1 MRTEKRGLW
10 GLLKGVLLPAAAA
23 AVLVFFAT
31 ALNSLDNG
39 REAENI
45 QQLEEALRRGCV
57 ACYASEGVYPP
68 DLDYLEEHYGVQIDR
83 ERYIVHY
90 DIFAENLMPD
100 IKVMENEP

>member
-1 MRTEKRGLW
+1 M
-10 GLLKGVLLPAAAA
+10 PAAAV
-23 AVLVFFAT
+23 AVLVFFAS
-31 ALNSLDNG
+31 ALNSLDSG
-39 REAENI
+39 REAENL

-68 DLDYLEEHYGVQIDR
+68 SLDYLEEHYGVQIDR
-83 ERYIVHY
+83 GRYIVHY

>member
-39 REAENI
+39 REAENL
-45 QQLEEALRRGCV
+45 QQLEEALRQGCV

>member
-39 REAENI
+39 REAENL

-100 IKVMENEP
+100 IKVMENES

>member
-10 GLLKGVLLPAAAA
+10 GLRKGVLLPAAAA

-39 REAENI
+39 REAENL

-100 IKVMENEP
+100 IKVMENES

>member
-1 MRTEKRGLW
+1 MKRKRAGLA
-10 GLLKGVLLPAAAA
+10 GVLRGVLLPGL
-23 AVLVFFAT
+23 AVVVLLCFAS
-31 ALNSLDNG
+31 ALNSLDSG
-39 REAENI
+39 REAENL

-68 DLDYLEEHYGVQIDR
+68 SLDYLEEHYGVQIDR
-83 ERYIVHY
+83 GRYIVHY

>member
-1 MRTEKRGLW
+1 MRKEKRGLW
-10 GLLKGVLLPAAAA
+10 GLLKGVLMPAAAV
-23 AVLVFFAT
+23 AVLVFFAS
-31 ALNSLDNG
+31 ALNSLDSG
-39 REAENI
+39 REAENL

-68 DLDYLEEHYGVQIDR
+68 SLDYLEEHYGVQIDR
-83 ERYIVHY
+83 GRYIVHY